1 MKDKTK
7 RKQKETEEKKQRGTT
22 EKKKDNEQD
31 AEGKEQPVNLKK
43 EILEMVLYILF
54 VLAVVW
60 VTVNYVGNR
69 TVVDGDSMYDTLSD
83 GDNLI
88 VSRISYLLGEPERF
102 DIVIFPV
109 DDEETYYIKRIIG
122 MPGETVRIDEDGVIY
137 IDEKPLQEDYGYET
151 IGLNRIG
158 RAREGVTLGDDE
170 YFVMGDNRNNSTDSR
185 TEEVGNIERER
196 LKGKAVLRI
205 WPLSSFGKIE

>member
-1 MKDKTK
+1 MKNRAK
-7 RKQKETEEKKQRGTT
+7 KKQ
-22 EKKKDNEQD
+22 EKAQQVHDIETR
-31 AEGKEQPVNLKK
+31 EKEQPIDWKK
-43 EILEMVLYILF
+43 EIVETVLYILF
-54 VLAVVW
+54 LVAVTW
-60 VTVNYVGNR
+60 GTVHYIGNR

-109 DDEETYYIKRIIG
+109 DDEETYYIKRVIG
-122 MPGETVRIDEDGVIY
+122 LPGETVRIDEDGVIY
-137 IDEKPLQEDYGYET
+137 INEKPLQEDYGYET
-151 IGLNRIG
+151 IALNRIG

-170 YFVMGDNRNNSTDSR
+170 YFVMGDNRNHSMDSR
-185 TEEVGNIERER
+185 AEEVGNIERTR

>member
-1 MKDKTK
+1 MKKDRT
-7 RKQKETEEKKQRGTT
+7 EKKQEET
-22 EKKKDNEQD
+22 EKKKGDEEKREEEQ
-31 AEGKEQPVNLKK
+31 EQPVNLKK
-43 EILEMVLYILF
+43 EILETVIYILF
-54 VLAVVW
+54 VFALVW

-122 MPGETVRIDEDGVIY
+122 LPGETVRIDEDGVIY
-137 IDEKPLQEDYGYET
+137 INEKPLQESYGYET
-151 IGLNRIG
+151 IALNRIG

-205 WPLSSFGKIE
+205 WPLSSFGKID

>member
-1 MKDKTK
+1 MKKDRT
-7 RKQKETEEKKQRGTT
+7 EKKQEEA
-22 EKKKDNEQD
+22 EKKKGDEEKREEEQ
-31 AEGKEQPVNLKK
+31 EQPVNLKK
-43 EILEMVLYILF
+43 EILETVIYILF
-54 VLAVVW
+54 VFALVW

-122 MPGETVRIDEDGVIY
+122 LPGETVRIDEDGIIY
-137 IDEKPLQEDYGYET
+137 INEKPLQESYGYET
-151 IGLNRIG
+151 IALNRIG

-205 WPLSSFGKIE
+205 WPLSSFGKID

>member
-1 MKDKTK
+1 MKKRTK
-7 RKQKETEEKKQRGTT
+7 KKQKEREEKINNVEPK
-22 EKKKDNEQD
+22 EE
-31 AEGKEQPVNLKK
+31 EKEQPVNLKK

-54 VLAVVW
+54 VFAVVW
-60 VTVNYVGNR
+60 VTINYVGNR

-109 DDEETYYIKRIIG
+109 DDDETYYIKRVIG

-137 IDEKPLQEDYGYET
+137 INEKPLQESYGYET
-151 IGLNRIG
+151 IELNRIG
-158 RAREGVTLGDDE
+158 RAREGVILGDDE